1 MNKECVMIANNV
13 YKVGCKDKFEH
24 FLKAKFVLIGAVA
37 ISVAVLQILG
47 MSCAIL
53 GMRRDNYESI

>member
-1 MNKECVMIANNV
+1 MNSKCAMMAHNV
-13 YKVGCKDKFEH
+13 YQAGCKDKFEG
-24 FLKAKFVLIGAVA
+24 FLKGQFVLIGAFA

-53 GMRRDNYESI
+53 GMGGGGYEQV